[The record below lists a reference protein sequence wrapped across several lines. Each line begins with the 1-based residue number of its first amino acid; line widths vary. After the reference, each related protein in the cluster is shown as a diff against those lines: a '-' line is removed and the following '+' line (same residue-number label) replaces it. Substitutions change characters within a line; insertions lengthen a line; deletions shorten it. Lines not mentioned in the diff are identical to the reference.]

1 MIGWIRSRLRNW
13 AQQLR
18 FPRLLL
24 LTAVVFG
31 VNVAI
36 PDVIPFV
43 DEILLGLATVILSRL
58 RIGRDKRQPEAP
70 SA

>member
-1 MIGWIRSRLRNW
+1 MIGWLRTRLRNW
-13 AQQLR
+13 AEGLR

-24 LTAVVFG
+24 LSAVVFG

-43 DEILLGLATVILSRL
+43 DEILLGLATLILSRL
-58 RIGRDKRQPEAP
+58 RTGRDKRPAEAP
-70 SA
+70 NA

>member
-1 MIGWIRSRLRNW
+1 MMGWLGGRLRNW
-13 AQQLR
+13 AEQLR

-43 DEILLGLATVILSRL
+43 DEILLGLATVIL
-58 RIGRDKRQPEAP
+58 GRWRRKPPAP
-70 SA
+70 